1 MTAYTVLRFTK
12 LKSWG
17 AVGGAGSHNA
27 RLRSTPNADPEAMAK
42 NRFLV
47 GSPSDDLT
55 ALCQARLGGQKIRRN
70 AVYAVEGVMSASPG
84 YFDQTAR
91 NDTAITTRPA
101 WSLGWMPLCLGS
113 KKIRRPTYQRRSPP
127 G

>member
-17 AVGGAGSHNA
+17 AVGGAGSHNT
-27 RLRSTPNADPEAMAK
+27 RLRSTPNADLEAMAN
-42 NRFLV
+42 NRFLA

-70 AVYAVEGVMSASPG
+70 AVYAVEGVISASPV
-84 YFDQTAR
+84 YFRPDNPEQYGHYDPAR
-91 NDTAITTRPA
+91 LESWLDASMA
-101 WSLGWMPLCLGS
+101 WLQ
-113 KKIRRPTYQRRSPP
+113 KKIRRPPY
-127 G
+127 